1 MANRETEHYP
11 PRPGRPVSRRS
22 YLLGVDLG
30 SGAVKTT
37 LLTPQGDVAGTSN
50 VEFPT
55 QYPRPGWAEQDPE
68 RWYAAFR
75 TGVAAL
81 LESSAADPADIT
93 ALAVDS
99 ATHTSVLMDERFAV
113 LRPAIF
119 WTDQRSV
126 AQSDALNREHGARLF
141 EIAYHY
147 ANPVWTLP
155 QLAWVR
161 ENEPDVWKRT
171 RRILFAKDYLRLRLT
186 GVYATDTIDAM
197 GTLFFDAARM
207 QWSEELCGLLGF
219 PVALLPPVLEP
230 THVVGGISPQAARD
244 TGLSPHTR
252 VVAGSTD
259 TACELFAA
267 GAIEEGQATVKLA
280 TAGRICL
287 VTDRAL
293 PHPFLINYRHLVPG
307 RWYPGAAT
315 KACASSFR
323 WYKDTFGDLEQQDA
337 RAKGTTPYRLFDE
350 GAAAIPAGAEGLFF
364 HPYLMGELT
373 PYFDPLLR
381 GSFTGISMRHTKAH
395 FTRAVLEGVGFSLR
409 DGMGVMRGLDA
420 EIRGIRIIGGG
431 STSPLWRQII
441 ADILG
446 VEVTKME
453 RDDSSLGSAMLAGV
467 ATGVFPSFRDAV
479 QKCARVQSVTSP
491 DPAMHGNYGR
501 RFDLYKE
508 IQEALVE
515 VNHKISTI

>member
-99 ATHTSVLMDERFAV
+99 ATHTSVLMDDRFTV

-155 QLAWVR
+155 SAR
-161 ENEPDVWKRT
+161 
-171 RRILFAKDYLRLRLT
+171 
-186 GVYATDTIDAM
+186 
-197 GTLFFDAARM
+197 GTCHARPARA
-207 QWSEELCGLLGF
+207 SER
-219 PVALLPPVLEP
+219 P
-230 THVVGGISPQAARD
+230 
-244 TGLSPHTR
+244 
-252 VVAGSTD
+252 
-259 TACELFAA
+259 
-267 GAIEEGQATVKLA
+267 
-280 TAGRICL
+280 
-287 VTDRAL
+287 
-293 PHPFLINYRHLVPG
+293 VPG
-307 RWYPGAAT
+307 IPGRRSSPGA
-315 KACASSFR
+315 
-323 WYKDTFGDLEQQDA
+323 
-337 RAKGTTPYRLFDE
+337 
-350 GAAAIPAGAEGLFF
+350 
-364 HPYLMGELT
+364 
-373 PYFDPLLR
+373 
-381 GSFTGISMRHTKAH
+381 
-395 FTRAVLEGVGFSLR
+395 V
-409 DGMGVMRGLDA
+409 
-420 EIRGIRIIGGG
+420 
-431 STSPLWRQII
+431 
-441 ADILG
+441 
-446 VEVTKME
+446 
-453 RDDSSLGSAMLAGV
+453 
-467 ATGVFPSFRDAV
+467 PS
-479 QKCARVQSVTSP
+479 
-491 DPAMHGNYGR
+491 
-501 RFDLYKE
+501 
-508 IQEALVE
+508 
-515 VNHKISTI
+515 